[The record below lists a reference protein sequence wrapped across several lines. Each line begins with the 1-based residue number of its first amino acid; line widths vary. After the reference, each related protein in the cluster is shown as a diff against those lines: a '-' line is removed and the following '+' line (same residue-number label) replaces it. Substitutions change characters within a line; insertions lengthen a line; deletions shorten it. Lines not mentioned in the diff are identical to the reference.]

1 MTLKGVAKLKGKLTS
16 GLKNDISYLVSFIQA
31 VESFKICTLTLFLI
45 SRLNDIFEIL
55 LIVD

>member
-45 SRLNDIFEIL
+45 
-55 LIVD
+55 